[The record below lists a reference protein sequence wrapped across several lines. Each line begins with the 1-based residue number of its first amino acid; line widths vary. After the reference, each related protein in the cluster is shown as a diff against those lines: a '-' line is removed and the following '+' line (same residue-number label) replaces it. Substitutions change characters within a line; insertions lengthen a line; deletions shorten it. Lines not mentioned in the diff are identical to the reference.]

1 MIDVYSD
8 EPLSRNEYLLF
19 ELIKKLDMLTAKKR
33 GDSQ

>member
-19 ELIKKLDMLTAKKR
+19 ELIKKLDMLTANKR
-33 GDSQ
+33 GETE

>member
-8 EPLSRNEYLLF
+8 VPLSRNEYLLF
-19 ELIKKLDMLTAKKR
+19 ELIKKLDLLTAKKR

>member
-19 ELIKKLDMLTAKKR
+19 ELIKKFDLADAKKR
-33 GDSQ
+33 GDSK